1 MASSTGLFFLS
12 YDVFIEFTFRFLG
25 YEAALCGDKMTDE
38 DNTVD

>member
-12 YDVFIEFTFRFLG
+12 YDVFIEVTFRFLG
-25 YEAALCGDKMTDE
+25 YKAALCGDKMTDE